1 MWVYFPV
8 NRLLR
13 ALAGLAL
20 AWIVPVLAHLVH
32 ADVIVL
38 VLLWLGTASLLRI
51 GGTLVDRLVPALA
64 VLAAGVMVFGL
75 VTTVWPW
82 GLAAIPVG
90 GTTLSVL
97 VLVAAV
103 TGRTPRL
110 PRRVLGSDLALL
122 GGGLFAAA
130 VMALPAMRAKGFGD
144 LAYVLAGGD
153 RIRHANLFDAIVRL
167 GGYPSMLPA
176 DGSVEPA
183 MLRQYPAGVHY
194 FYAFIDSIV
203 TGGRHG
209 SIFAELDRYWIYA
222 VFGYTM
228 FTVAVAWAARYVAGP
243 QIAGP
248 RRAFLVVAVTA
259 FLSTGYYTVMIWSGY
274 DAQIFSFVI
283 LAVLVAVL
291 ARAPRSATEWFV
303 AIGLLSVGIT
313 FTYTLFVPLAAVG
326 VLAAL
331 VTGWGRVKRHWKAA
345 VACAVVFGGIALV
358 QPVVWLVKDFKTD
371 TQLQATGFIQPVPT
385 LLLFGLSAV
394 AGVGMWGVL
403 RRSPR
408 LKVLLA
414 MCAAGWAMTA
424 VMYLYTTATMG
435 SPTYYYHKMPQML
448 LVLLVIAAAPALAK
462 IRFRWRRPRVAAVA
476 LAVAAVL
483 LVGAVP
489 IAKTRYNA
497 AKHLLGSDTSWGQ
510 VWASGR
516 IHSGMAA
523 AFAYLD
529 GRGLL
534 TDGVPSV
541 LLYTDSGVQ
550 NKQASLVMSMLN
562 RNMGLVADNAYG
574 VKGDDIVGTHAPL
587 TEDSATVK
595 YFTQVTLRQAK
606 APLRVITNDADV
618 ARYVGDFAAANSSL
632 GITVLLLPD
641 LPVSGKPAKD
651 W

>member
-1 MWVYFPV
+1 MWVDFRV

-13 ALAGLAL
+13 ALGGLAL

-90 GTTLSVL
+90 GTALSVL
-97 VLVAAV
+97 VLIAAI

-110 PRRVLGSDLALL
+110 PRRLLGSDLALL

-130 VMALPAMRAKGFGD
+130 VMALPAMRAKGFGE
-144 LAYVLAGGD
+144 LAYVLSGGD
-153 RIRHANLFDAIVRL
+153 RVRHVNLFDTILRL

-176 DGSVEPA
+176 DGSLEPA

-194 FYAFIDSIV
+194 FYAFCDSIV
-203 TGGRHG
+203 TGGRPG
-209 SIFAELDRYWIYA
+209 SILAEVDRYWIYA
-222 VFGYTM
+222 VFGYAM

-248 RRAFLVVAVTA
+248 RRACLVVAITA
-259 FLSTGYYTVMIWSGY
+259 FLATGYYTVMIWSGY
-274 DAQIFSFVI
+274 DAQLFSFVI
-283 LAVLVAVL
+283 LSVLVAVL
-291 ARAPRSATEWFV
+291 ARPPRAAVEWFAV
-303 AIGLLSVGIT
+303 IGLLSVGIT
-313 FTYTLFVPLAAVG
+313 FTYTLFVPLAAAG

-345 VACAVVFGGIALV
+345 VACAVVFGGLALV
-358 QPVVWLVKDFKTD
+358 QPVVWLMKDFKSTN
-371 TQLQATGFIQPVPT
+371 QLQATGFIQAVPT
-385 LLLFGLSAV
+385 SLFIGLSVVV
-394 AGVGMWGVL
+394 AVGMWRVL
-403 RRSPR
+403 PRSPR
-408 LKVLLA
+408 LKVLLTV
-414 MCAAGWAMTA
+414 CAAGWVLVAG
-424 VMYLYTTATMG
+424 MYGYTTVTKG
-435 SPTYYYHKMPQML
+435 GPTYYYHKMPQML
-448 LVLLVIAAAPALAK
+448 VVLLIIAAAPALAK
-462 IRFRWRRPRVAAVA
+462 IRVDWRRPRVAAVA
-476 LAVAAVL
+476 LGVVALL

-497 AKHLLGSDTSWGQ
+497 PKHLLGADTGWGQ

-516 IHSGMAA
+516 IHSGIAG

-529 GRGLL
+529 AHGLL
-534 TDGVPSV
+534 TDGVPSI
-541 LLYTDSGVQ
+541 LMYTDSGVQ
-550 NKQASLVMSMLN
+550 NKQASLIMSMLN

-574 VKGDDIVGTHAPL
+574 TKGDHIVGTHAPL
-587 TEDSATVK
+587 TDSQEVE
-595 YFTQVTLRQAK
+595 YFTQVTLRQART
-606 APLRVITNDADV
+606 PLRVITNDADL
-618 ARYVGDFAAANSSL
+618 AAYVTDFAAANPSL
-632 GITVLLLPD
+632 GLTVLYLPD
-641 LPVSGKPAKD
+641 LPVAIKPGKD